1 MRPHVPYCLP
11 KVPLLL
17 LNALCYQFNGH
28 QLTGGEEFMKTTTF
42 DEALDILESFPE
54 EQRESIVEIV
64 KRRLTEERR
73 ERLAQTVKEAR
84 QEYARGEVRR
94 GTVDDLIREIVQ

>member
-1 MRPHVPYCLP
+1 
-11 KVPLLL
+11 
-17 LNALCYQFNGH
+17 
-28 QLTGGEEFMKTTTF
+28 MKTKTF
-42 DEALDILESFPE
+42 DEALDIIESFPE

-84 QEYARGEVRR
+84 EEYARGEVRR
-94 GTVDDLIREIVQ
+94 GTVDELIHEITQ

>member
-1 MRPHVPYCLP
+1 M
-11 KVPLLL
+11 
-17 LNALCYQFNGH
+17 
-28 QLTGGEEFMKTTTF
+28 TTTTF
-42 DEALDILESFPE
+42 DEALDIIESFPE

-64 KRRLTEERR
+64 KHRLTEERR

-94 GTVDDLIREIVQ
+94 STVDDLIREIVQ

>member
-1 MRPHVPYCLP
+1 
-11 KVPLLL
+11 
-17 LNALCYQFNGH
+17 
-28 QLTGGEEFMKTTTF
+28 MKTTTF
-42 DEALDILESFPE
+42 DEVLDIIESFPE

-94 GTVDDLIREIVQ
+94 GTVDDLIREIVE

>member
-1 MRPHVPYCLP
+1 
-11 KVPLLL
+11 
-17 LNALCYQFNGH
+17 
-28 QLTGGEEFMKTTTF
+28 MKTTTF
-42 DEALDILESFPE
+42 DEALDIIESFPE
-54 EQRESIVEIV
+54 EQRESIVAIV

-73 ERLAQTVKEAR
+73 ERLAQTIKEAR

>member
-1 MRPHVPYCLP
+1 M
-11 KVPLLL
+11 
-17 LNALCYQFNGH
+17 
-28 QLTGGEEFMKTTTF
+28 ETTTF
-42 DEALDILESFPE
+42 DEALDIIESFPE

-73 ERLAQTVKEAR
+73 ERLVETVKEAR

>member
-1 MRPHVPYCLP
+1 
-11 KVPLLL
+11 
-17 LNALCYQFNGH
+17 
-28 QLTGGEEFMKTTTF
+28 MKTTTF
-42 DEALDILESFPE
+42 DEALDIIESFPE

-84 QEYARGEVRR
+84 EEYARGEVRR
-94 GTVDDLIREIVQ
+94 GTVDELIREITR

>member
-1 MRPHVPYCLP
+1 
-11 KVPLLL
+11 
-17 LNALCYQFNGH
+17 
-28 QLTGGEEFMKTTTF
+28 MKTTTF

-94 GTVDDLIREIVQ
+94 GTVDDLIREIVQREQSHGAMRLQDLLRDGCVNGQTCTKI

>member
-1 MRPHVPYCLP
+1 
-11 KVPLLL
+11 
-17 LNALCYQFNGH
+17 
-28 QLTGGEEFMKTTTF
+28 MKTTTF
-42 DEALDILESFPE
+42 DEALDIIESFPE

-84 QEYARGEVRR
+84 QEYALGEVRR

>member
-1 MRPHVPYCLP
+1 
-11 KVPLLL
+11 
-17 LNALCYQFNGH
+17 
-28 QLTGGEEFMKTTTF
+28 MKTTTF
-42 DEALDILESFPE
+42 DEALDIIESFPE

-84 QEYARGEVRR
+84 QEYARGEVRW
-94 GTVDDLIREIVQ
+94 GTVDDLIREIVE

>member
-1 MRPHVPYCLP
+1 
-11 KVPLLL
+11 
-17 LNALCYQFNGH
+17 
-28 QLTGGEEFMKTTTF
+28 MKTATF
-42 DEALDILESFPE
+42 DEALDIIESFPE

-73 ERLAQTVKEAR
+73 ERLAQTIKEAR
-84 QEYARGEVRR
+84 EEYAHGEVRR